1 MKSALNS
8 IMISSIL
15 AVGGVISLLFT
26 LMGGQDWIWDWVGLL
41 LAYLSLGIL
50 IGLYNKTVDHKTL
63 SRILKRILFI
73 SFNSTVLGIIIG
85 ITCQLLGK
93 ANLTI

>member
-26 LMGGQDWIWDWVGLL
+26 LMGGQDWIWDWV
-41 LAYLSLGIL
+41 
-50 IGLYNKTVDHKTL
+50 
-63 SRILKRILFI
+63 
-73 SFNSTVLGIIIG
+73 
-85 ITCQLLGK
+85 
-93 ANLTI
+93 